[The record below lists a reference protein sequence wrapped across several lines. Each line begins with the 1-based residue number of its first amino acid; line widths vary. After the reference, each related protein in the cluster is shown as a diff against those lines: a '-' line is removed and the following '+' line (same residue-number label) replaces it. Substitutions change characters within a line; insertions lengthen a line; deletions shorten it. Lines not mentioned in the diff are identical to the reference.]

1 VMGNT
6 FDIRKQSNMSQCTVD
21 KNIAIFRMET
31 LRCLLISGVV
41 LYKLDKLRPYLE
53 QIGILSRLDSI
64 SSLQVHSCVSIF
76 LRCLRGK

>member
-1 VMGNT
+1 MMGNT

-21 KNIAIFRMET
+21 KNTAIFRMET

-53 QIGILSRLDSI
+53 QIG
-64 SSLQVHSCVSIF
+64 
-76 LRCLRGK
+76 